1 LSHPCTLTN
10 SIERER
16 EREGERSLHAKVEAA
31 LSLLALKD
39 IQKHQFLFNDYPP
52 TFHQHANGDSGELG
66 NYLNLLALP
75 LSIL

>member
-1 LSHPCTLTN
+1 
-10 SIERER
+10 
-16 EREGERSLHAKVEAA
+16 LHAKVEAA